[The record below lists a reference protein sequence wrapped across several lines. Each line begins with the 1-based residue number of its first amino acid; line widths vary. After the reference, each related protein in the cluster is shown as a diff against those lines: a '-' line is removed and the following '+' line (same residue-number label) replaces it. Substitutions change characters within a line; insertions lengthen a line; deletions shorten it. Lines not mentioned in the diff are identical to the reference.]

1 MRLAKLQNFKFSD
14 LNFYHYFF
22 TAYIGLHVTFSV
34 LLGNITA
41 FAPDELR
48 YVKIF
53 TLLYTDGF
61 TSDVAGFGDV
71 WTPWLRV
78 IYFPAKILTL
88 VGFSNVYAIRFLSI
102 GFATLA
108 TYFIVKLAHI
118 NNRDSSSFRIA
129 LILISFVPSVFLWSS
144 IGLRE
149 SLLYVE
155 IAAILFF
162 LSRLN
167 EKPEIR
173 SVLGFGISI
182 FSLAIT
188 KNYVFVLFLFAIG
201 MTILIFGVL
210 KRGNRLTLIAI
221 LFLTAFPLTVNQSLV
236 PAITTY
242 FSGQLAKPESSV
254 IGDVNNDG
262 RCDDFEFCKETKD
275 KSESN
280 EIEPKFVTT
289 GGFTV
294 HALLVELK
302 KHPNSVVSKISE
314 GIGITN
320 RLEAIA
326 NEKIFSEF
334 DDRVVK
340 NVEALSLQQAGLKHP
355 GQIVRASLNFLF
367 APVIFKDNG
376 SLFLNIQSVE
386 TPIWLF
392 LYGILIIGLYMILR
406 LRRNLDYASLVA
418 TLFIFEF
425 IIVSALTEVNVGTA
439 VRHRSLILIPILVIW
454 LARKKEPL

>member
-1 MRLAKLQNFKFSD
+1 M
-14 LNFYHYFF
+14 
-22 TAYIGLHVTFSV
+22 
-34 LLGNITA
+34 
-41 FAPDELR
+41 
-48 YVKIF
+48 
-53 TLLYTDGF
+53 
-61 TSDVAGFGDV
+61 
-71 WTPWLRV
+71 
-78 IYFPAKILTL
+78 
-88 VGFSNVYAIRFLSI
+88 
-102 GFATLA
+102 
-108 TYFIVKLAHI
+108 
-118 NNRDSSSFRIA
+118 
-129 LILISFVPSVFLWSS
+129 
-144 IGLRE
+144 
-149 SLLYVE
+149 
-155 IAAILFF
+155 
-162 LSRLN
+162 
-167 EKPEIR
+167 
-173 SVLGFGISI
+173 
-182 FSLAIT
+182 
-188 KNYVFVLFLFAIG
+188 
-201 MTILIFGVL
+201 
-210 KRGNRLTLIAI
+210 
-221 LFLTAFPLTVNQSLV
+221 
-236 PAITTY
+236 
-242 FSGQLAKPESSV
+242 
-254 IGDVNNDG
+254 
-262 RCDDFEFCKETKD
+262 
-275 KSESN
+275 
-280 EIEPKFVTT
+280 
-289 GGFTV
+289 
-294 HALLVELK
+294 
-302 KHPNSVVSKISE
+302 VSKISE

>member
-1 MRLAKLQNFKFSD
+1 MRLAKLQNFKFSN

-210 KRGNRLTLIAI
+210 KRGNHLTLIAI

-262 RCDDFEFCKETKD
+262 RCDDF
-275 KSESN
+275 
-280 EIEPKFVTT
+280 
-289 GGFTV
+289 
-294 HALLVELK
+294 
-302 KHPNSVVSKISE
+302 
-314 GIGITN
+314 
-320 RLEAIA
+320 
-326 NEKIFSEF
+326 
-334 DDRVVK
+334 
-340 NVEALSLQQAGLKHP
+340 
-355 GQIVRASLNFLF
+355 
-367 APVIFKDNG
+367 
-376 SLFLNIQSVE
+376 
-386 TPIWLF
+386 
-392 LYGILIIGLYMILR
+392 
-406 LRRNLDYASLVA
+406 
-418 TLFIFEF
+418 
-425 IIVSALTEVNVGTA
+425 
-439 VRHRSLILIPILVIW
+439 
-454 LARKKEPL
+454 